1 MIKFF
6 ASTFVWFA
14 GTIQIIGLVTELV
27 RQSEIPIYYNL
38 VMLLLN
44 FMGACYGVD
53 KKDNLYVGMCV
64 IVFLLYLI
72 HLIL

>member
-6 ASTFVWFA
+6 ASIFVWFA
-14 GTIQIIGLVTELV
+14 GTIQIIGLVTELI
-27 RQSEIPIYYNL
+27 RQSEIPIYYNI

-44 FMGACYGVD
+44 FMGACYGID
-53 KKDNLYVGMCV
+53 RKDNAYLGMCLV
-64 IVFLLYLI
+64 VFILYLI